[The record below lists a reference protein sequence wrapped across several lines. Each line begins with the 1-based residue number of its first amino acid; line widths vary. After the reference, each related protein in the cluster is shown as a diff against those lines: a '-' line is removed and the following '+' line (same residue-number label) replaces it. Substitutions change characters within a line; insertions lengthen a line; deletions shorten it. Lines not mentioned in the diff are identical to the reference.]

1 MQMQKLP
8 HPNDGGGNIEAQD
21 DSVCG
26 PGGCMHN
33 PRVFRERK
41 RKRMR
46 NIHYST
52 PSPRRSYMKVEPPVT
67 PLVNEPKAR
76 TPPWYEADEETTFCQ
91 RNRGDKKKQRKI
103 NDFPSV
109 RNGGKKRNRGDDSI
123 DTLTGRYEDTPV
135 PFDDVDDMKSSS
147 SSSLSS
153 SSPPQR
159 LDKVQY
165 DLLAPILVFLWPHTG
180 NLEASCK
187 YFRHAVK
194 RFCAEKKVLDL
205 SPLPRPSITMRTML
219 WRRFRNLRSI
229 RVPLEWFEPR
239 MRKGRDLVDM
249 RTGKVSGWE
258 MLKKSSFNDS
268 IEGLSALRT
277 LITQN
282 QRALEHL
289 QLAGKARDVSSK
301 TCQEIISLLAE
312 CPLPSMRSL
321 DIGPICAS
329 RFTKKFCQN
338 FSQLLKLTVPFTNSL
353 LPFLPLFPKLRS
365 LELLLNDALTMNT
378 LSSLLDTCSVLESL
392 KIACDDPD
400 LFLIKCEH
408 LENEEICHRKH
419 TVRHRTLRTL
429 IFLDIRSILP
439 TMIMPNLEIFHWAL
453 CSECVMNAV
462 AHDFGR
468 NVIKAL
474 KVRGEIPQS
483 YGGDE
488 EEEEEEVKIRRIVGG
503 GAGRGGIERNDE
515 IMHHQGQQQQL
526 STMTELKVNGF
537 FLTQEDILRSL
548 PKAPKLKE
556 LYLDIG
562 EPNIHL
568 EEKIWDTYP
577 SLQTLRWN
585 QHNG

>member
-1 MQMQKLP
+1 
-8 HPNDGGGNIEAQD
+8 
-21 DSVCG
+21 
-26 PGGCMHN
+26 
-33 PRVFRERK
+33 
-41 RKRMR
+41 
-46 NIHYST
+46 
-52 PSPRRSYMKVEPPVT
+52 MKVASPVT
-67 PLVNEPKAR
+67 PLIDGPNTR
-76 TPPWYEADEETTFCQ
+76 TPPWDRVGKETSFYK
-91 RNRGDKKKQRKI
+91 RNGGDKKNQRKL
-103 NDFPSV
+103 DDYPGV
-109 RNGGKKRNRGDDSI
+109 RNGGKKRNRGNDRI
-123 DTLTGRYEDTPV
+123 DILTQRREYARDTPV
-135 PFDDVDDMKSSS
+135 DMEISSSFTSSS
-147 SSSLSS
+147 SA
-153 SSPPQR
+153 PVR
-159 LDKVQY
+159 LDRVQH
-165 DLLAPILVFLWPHTG
+165 DLLEPILVFLWPHTG
-180 NLEASCK
+180 SLEASCK
-187 YFRHAVK
+187 YFHRAVK

-205 SPLPRPSITMRTML
+205 SPLPRPSITMQTML

-229 RVPLEWFEPR
+229 RVPLEWFEQR

-258 MLKKSSFNDS
+258 VLKKSSFDDS
-268 IEGLSALRT
+268 IEGLSTLRT

-282 QRALEHL
+282 QLVLEHL
-289 QLAGKARDVSSK
+289 QLAGKARDVTSK

-312 CPLPSMRSL
+312 CPLPNMRCL

-338 FSQLLKLTVPFTNSL
+338 FSQLLELTAPFTNSL

-378 LSSLLDTCSVLESL
+378 FASLLNTCSVLESL

-400 LFLIKCEH
+400 FFLIQCEH

-419 TVRHRTLRTL
+419 TVRHEKLRTL
-429 IFLDIRSILP
+429 TFLDIRSNLP
-439 TMIMPNLEIFHWAL
+439 TMIMPNLEVFHWAL

-468 NVIKAL
+468 NVINAL

-483 YGGDE
+483 YGGEEAEESE
-488 EEEEEEVKIRRIVGG
+488 EEEANVRRIVGRG
-503 GAGRGGIERNDE
+503 GARDGVDRNDD
-515 IMHHQGQQQQL
+515 IVHHRQHQPQ

-548 PKAPKLKE
+548 PKTPKLKE

-577 SLQTLRWN
+577 RLRTLRWN